1 MMITTHVSVPLS
13 LCLSVSRFLC
23 PSVSRFLC
31 SSVPL
36 FLFPSQVLYSRLMR
50 EFDLVKVDDVP
61 DMDYSQLVVPP
72 KRPCR
77 VRLVPRA
84 AKA

>member
-1 MMITTHVSVPLS
+1 MFLSLCPSVSLFLGSSVPLS
-13 LCLSVSRFLC
+13 LG
-23 PSVSRFLC
+23 
-31 SSVPL
+31 SSGPL

>member
-1 MMITTHVSVPLS
+1 MITTTVSVPLS
-13 LCLSVSRFLC
+13 C
-23 PSVSRFLC
+23 
-31 SSVPL
+31 SVPR

-61 DMDYSQLVVPP
+61 DMDYTQLVVPP

-77 VRLVPRA
+77 ARLVPRA

>member
-1 MMITTHVSVPLS
+1 
-13 LCLSVSRFLC
+13 
-23 PSVSRFLC
+23 
-31 SSVPL
+31 
-36 FLFPSQVLYSRLMR
+36 MR